1 MAEPKGGLEGAVD
14 WLGALGVATKITT
27 VIALAAL
34 AVIVAFLLS
43 SQWLAGR
50 RRQISQ
56 AIDKGDDDTLAA
68 LLGTMNVSLDGMSP
82 DQKFAFGR
90 EESRRRF
97 WQKMVWQSFVF
108 AGFLALLVLVWAL
121 VQPKK
126 APATPEPVPTGSPAP
141 TPVPTTGP
149 TPAADVVGVTALLLA
164 LPEDQ
169 RYDLCLQAMPDDL
182 CGRLVRSIA
191 GSGRVVPEA
200 VEREIAGS
208 LGAGEVPA
216 DLASRVQVAPVVK
229 GRTRLTAGAPD
240 GWDVVFRWCTGV
252 DAKRSEAKARAAAA
266 ALARVPGE
274 RIAPGVKLGAV
285 ELTPIDRVRGYGA
298 FIATDASRAKAAA
311 AIRATLAARG
321 FDRYGVREMAATGKW
336 RIDVYQCEVTVGTP
350 RDASS

>member
-50 RRQISQ
+50 RHQISQ

-97 WQKMVWQSFVF
+97 WQKMVWQSFLF
-108 AGFLALLVLVWAL
+108 AGFLGLLVLVWAL
-121 VQPKK
+121 VQPKG
-126 APATPEPVPTGSPAP
+126 APARPEAEPRGSPTP
-141 TPVPTTGP
+141 TPTAGP
-149 TPAADVVGVTALLLA
+149 SPQADVVGVTALLLA

-169 RYDLCLQAMPDDL
+169 RYDLCLKAMPDDM

-191 GSGRVVPEA
+191 GSGRVVSEA
-200 VEREIAGS
+200 VEQEIAGS

-229 GRTRLTAGAPD
+229 GRTRLTSGDPD
-240 GWDVVFRWCTGV
+240 GWDVVFRWCTGTF
-252 DAKRSEAKARAAAA
+252 AKTSEAKARAAAA

-285 ELTPIDRVRGYGA
+285 ELTPIDRVRAYGQ
-298 FIATDASRAKAAA
+298 FIATDASRADATA

-321 FDRYGVREMAATGKW
+321 FDRYGTREMAATGKW
-336 RIDVYQCEVTVGTP
+336 RIDVYQCDVAVG
-350 RDASS
+350 ASRGAKS